1 MCYAPDKEC
10 KKMSSEVTQEYLNEE
25 EWWIEEG
32 YASPED
38 VPVPDWHLAILE
50 ERRARYEREPVEWI
64 PWEEIRDE
72 LMQKVIEEI
81 KRRKK

>member
-1 MCYAPDKEC
+1 
-10 KKMSSEVTQEYLNEE
+10 MSSEVTQEYLNEE

-50 ERRARYEREPVEWI
+50 ERRARYASEDVTKWRT
-64 PWEEIRDE
+64 WEEIRDE
-72 LMQKVIEEI
+72 LMQEVIKEI